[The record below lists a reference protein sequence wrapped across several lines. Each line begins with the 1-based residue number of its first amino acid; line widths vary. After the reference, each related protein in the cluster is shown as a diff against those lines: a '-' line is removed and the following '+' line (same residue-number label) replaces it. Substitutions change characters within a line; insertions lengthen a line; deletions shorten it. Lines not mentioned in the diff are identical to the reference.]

1 MEKEPLQK
9 NIELISWLILAV
21 FLALSGIFFSRR
33 FTLGILCG
41 GLISILNFRLL
52 YRSLSG
58 FFQQIAGKGAK
69 PAVLFNYYLRIAVT
83 GVVLFFLISRA
94 ITDVIGLLTGLSIVV
109 ISIMLA
115 VGIMLSKKSY
125 IEEVQ

>member
-1 MEKEPLQK
+1 MEKDPLQK
-9 NIELISWLILAV
+9 TIEKISWLMLAALV
-21 FLALSGIFFSRR
+21 ALSGVFLSPQ

-58 FFQQIAGKGAK
+58 FFQQVAGKGAK
-69 PAVLFNYYLRIAVT
+69 PTVLFNYYLRLAVT
-83 GVVLFFLISRA
+83 GVVLYFLISRA
-94 ITDVIGLLTGLSIVV
+94 ITDVIGLLAGLSIVV

-125 IEEVQ
+125 LEEVR

>member
-9 NIELISWLILAV
+9 TIEVMSWLILAV
-21 FLALSGIFFSRR
+21 FLALSGIFLSNR

-41 GLISILNFRLL
+41 GLISILNFRML

-58 FFQQIAGKGAK
+58 FFQHVAGKGAK
-69 PAVLFNYYLRIAVT
+69 PTVLFNYYLRLAVT

-94 ITDVIGLLTGLSIVV
+94 ITDVVGLLTGLSIVV
-109 ISIMLA
+109 ISIALA
-115 VGIMLSKKSY
+115 VMIMLSKKHY
-125 IEEVQ
+125 LEEV